1 MRRGLGLLGALAVL
15 ATLPGTTAPATGEP
29 GCTWLAGDLHVH
41 TTYSHDSY
49 GGPGDDNTGLDE
61 AHTAGHSVENQFA
74 LAALRGLD
82 YLAITDHNDVRSIGD
97 PGFAGHGVTGI
108 TGYENSLDGHAQML
122 GATKVYDNG
131 DGSTA
136 SVQALADALR
146 ADGGIFQINHPADGE
161 IHEPS
166 NWGYG
171 HDIVPDTVEVW
182 NISPLWQ
189 PPFPS
194 ASSIDVAIRFWED
207 FLDAG
212 HRVAATGGSDNHWI
226 STTAVQGVGQPTTWV
241 CADENTEAG
250 VLDGLRRGRTTI
262 SHQPPTHQGP
272 RLLLDAD
279 ADGDGTFDSMV
290 GDDVPGDA
298 SIRAYA
304 DPPGVGFIRVFTNVS
319 DDPLVEAANAS
330 EIRFTPPPGTTWVRA
345 ELVAPDGADVRA
357 ATCDPVLGDDTSYC
371 RDRVGLLALT
381 SAIYVSP

>member
-1 MRRGLGLLGALAVL
+1 MRRVLGLLGAVAVL
-15 ATLPGTTAPATGEP
+15 ATPPTATTAAPGGP

-49 GGPGDDNTGLDE
+49 GGPDDDNTEIVE
-61 AHTAGHSVENQFA
+61 AHTLGHSVENQFA

-97 PGFAGHGVTGI
+97 PGFASHGVTGI
-108 TGYENSLDGHAQML
+108 TGYEKSLDGHAQML
-122 GATKVYDNG
+122 GATRVYDTKG
-131 DGSTA
+131 KT
-136 SVQALADALR
+136 VQNLADELR

-182 NISPLWQ
+182 NITPLWQ

-194 ASSIDVAIRFWED
+194 ASSIDVAIRFWEG

-212 HRVAATGGSDNHWI
+212 HRVAATGGSDNHWV

-250 VLDGLRRGRTTI
+250 LLEGLRRGRTTI
-262 SHQPPTHQGP
+262 AHQPPTHGGL
-272 RLLLDAD
+272 RLELEANRNPH
-279 ADGDGTFDSMV
+279 
-290 GDDVPGDA
+290 GDDVFEALVGDNV
-298 SIRAYA
+298 
-304 DPPGVGFIRVFTNVS
+304 PPHATFRVRTRPAPAGVVRVFTNRGLHLEE
-319 DDPLVEAANAS
+319 PAATLG
-330 EIRFTPPPGTTWVRA
+330 EFTVPKTTTWVRA
-345 ELVAPDGADVRA
+345 ELVAPDGADVRST
-357 ATCDPVLGDDTSYC
+357 TCDPFLGNETSYC
-371 RDRVGLLALT
+371 RDRLGLVALT
-381 SAIYVSP
+381 SAIYVGT